1 MASER
6 GRLGSLALASGRF
19 GNPRAQ
25 HAALASALTIDAK
38 SGLDRA
44 MEGDPSSRR
53 RFRRAVMASVVARWK
68 IPAKYKR
75 CDENCFQIFCM
86 LQEAWSVSC
95 NSEAERPRNRP
106 AEEPCGTEAT
116 FRIPAARSVTS
127 KQRPGGESRGA
138 RRERGRMRC
147 TPQAPARRAQP
158 DAGQR
163 RNAVTGM
170 SRAPSV
176 ARHVFTVY
184 TEPSG
189 TSNLVQCG
197 RGYDGVATRAR
208 HGGFRPVHPY
218 GHACAH
224 LRQPRLRHHG
234 RSPVA
239 HIAPCRGTRHRY
251 RFMWWPVQPAL
262 SLLASR
268 RLRKRS
274 LPLRP
279 TISPR
284 TCARAHYMR
293 WAGPRAP
300 PLGHLLSPFLFCLR
314 APLIFC
320 TCSGGASPL
329 PSPDSRP
336 WDTPYPPILYFIVP
350 LLASRQSRRRHQQC
364 GTPAGR

>member
-1 MASER
+1 
-6 GRLGSLALASGRF
+6 
-19 GNPRAQ
+19 
-25 HAALASALTIDAK
+25 
-38 SGLDRA
+38 
-44 MEGDPSSRR
+44 
-53 RFRRAVMASVVARWK
+53 
-68 IPAKYKR
+68 
-75 CDENCFQIFCM
+75 
-86 LQEAWSVSC
+86 
-95 NSEAERPRNRP
+95 
-106 AEEPCGTEAT
+106 
-116 FRIPAARSVTS
+116 
-127 KQRPGGESRGA
+127 
-138 RRERGRMRC
+138 MRC

-176 ARHVFTVY
+176 PRHVFTVY

-189 TSNLVQCG
+189 ASNLVQCG
-197 RGYDGVATRAR
+197 RGYDGAATRAR
-208 HGGFRPVHPY
+208 HGGFRPVHPN

-224 LRQPRLRHHG
+224 LRQPRLRRHG

-239 HIAPCRGTRHRY
+239 HVAPCRGTRHRY

-293 WAGPRAP
+293 RAGPRAP
-300 PLGHLLSPFLFCLR
+300 PLGHLLSPFFILPPGATHCLYLLR
-314 APLIFC
+314 WGLPP
-320 TCSGGASPL
+320 PL
-329 PSPDSRP
+329 PRL
-336 WDTPYPPILYFIVP
+336 PPMGHALPTHP
-350 LLASRQSRRRHQQC
+350 LLYRPTVARRHRALAFTLARPRRGVIQRASDVLLNRA
-364 GTPAGR
+364 GLPLTAVLPAIRTSGVRCRCSCPFTTGVTTTQGCCWS